1 MTIDIL
7 LFPDFELLDAAGP
20 IEVFSRTPEEPFSLR
35 FVSMDGGPMK
45 SAQGLTVETE
55 PLGNI
60 SSEDVLF
67 LPGGPGTRPL
77 AKDESF
83 ISFLRKAAENAKYC
97 LTVCT
102 GSAVLSKTGHL
113 DGRKATSNKRS
124 FEWVKSCKEKVLW
137 QGKARWV
144 RDGKYYTSSGIS
156 AGTDM
161 ALGFVS
167 DLYGREAAEAAAKRM
182 EYIWNDDS
190 VNDPFA
196 K

>member
-7 LFPDFELLDAAGP
+7 LFLDFELLDAAGP

-35 FVSMDGGPMK
+35 FVSVEGGPVK

-55 PLGNI
+55 PLGNMN
-60 SSEDVLF
+60 SEDTLF
-67 LPGGPGTRPL
+67 LPGGPGTRTL
-77 AKDESF
+77 VEDREF
-83 ISFLRKAAENAKYC
+83 ISFLRKAAEMSKYC

-102 GSAVLSKTGHL
+102 GSALLSKTGLL
-113 DGRKATSNKRS
+113 DGKKATSNKRS
-124 FEWVKSCKEKVLW
+124 FDWVRSCNEKVLW

-144 RDGKYYTSSGIS
+144 RDGKYYTSSGVS

-161 ALGFVS
+161 ALGFLS
-167 DLYGREAAEAAAKRM
+167 DLCGREAAEITAKRA

-190 VNDPFA
+190 EKDPFA
-196 K
+196 R